1 MRYALIDNST
11 LTGIQRLLGGI
22 QVKNTSIVDNDIIAF
37 ENYIQAILFYDEILC
52 IDDYKSNYRTN
63 RINYFPKIRFIS
75 KDLFDYDSFVQTANK
90 VTENITLEIRG
101 GKVTDR
107 DFKDYLERLQM
118 TFQFT
123 WDMSSSKFFLTQ
135 KMLLGNS
142 ILNQEKFGILHSLL
156 FKENNEQYEVTTAL
170 KNKSPKLYD
179 HRGNQITFDKN
190 NGKITSSAG
199 EDGLSPQFQALVAS
213 LNWISQRTSFY
224 VLAADYLY
232 ADLFIQPLRQSF
244 LQNIIKKTYPSY
256 NLGVF
261 NDFRNSINN
270 QSESTIKNVLST
282 SNNFGL
288 SFDIP
293 LFTAYFAKQT
303 GDSKKII
310 EAAYNEREKK
320 YFVEARNK
328 LRELN
333 VFLDNKDRNKFL
345 REINLLNTDLNN
357 SFKKIE
363 SKYGLG
369 EKQGLGF
376 SQIKFLFSFI
386 PLVKGL
392 KLPKELDFRIKELEF
407 MKHIVPKKG
416 FNAVYRNIIEDLLEF
431 DNIGKYKDI
440 LLGNVNYH
448 EQANSYGIK
457 TEDPKYVRASSYWK
471 KPM

>member
-11 LTGIQRLLGGI
+11 LTGIQRLLGEI
-22 QVKNTSIVDNDIIAF
+22 PVKNTFIIDNDIIAF
-37 ENYIQAILFYDEILC
+37 ENYIQAILFYDEIIC
-52 IDDYKSNYRTN
+52 IDDYKSKYREN
-63 RINYFPKIRFIS
+63 RKKYFPKIRFIS
-75 KDLFDYDSFVQTANK
+75 KDLFDYKSFVDTANK

-101 GKVTDR
+101 GKITDS
-107 DFKDYLERLQM
+107 DFKDYLDRLHM

-135 KMLLGNS
+135 KMLLGNT
-142 ILNQEKFGILHSLL
+142 ILDKERFSVLHSLL
-156 FKENNEQYEVTTAL
+156 FKENNEQYEVTTPL
-170 KNKSPKLYD
+170 KNKSPKLFD
-179 HRGNQITFDKN
+179 HRGNQITFNKD

-244 LQNIIKKTYPSY
+244 LQNIIKRTYPSY

-270 QSESTIKNVLST
+270 QTEDTLKNVLST

-293 LFTAYFAKQT
+293 LFSAYFAKQT

-310 EAAYNEREKK
+310 EAAYNERDKK
-320 YFVEARNK
+320 PFVEARNK

-333 VFLDNKDRNKFL
+333 LMLDNDKRSKFL
-345 REINLLNTDLNN
+345 REINLLSTDLNK
-357 SFKKIE
+357 SFKSIE

-369 EKQGLGF
+369 EGQGIGF
-376 SQIKFLFSFI
+376 SQLKFLFSFI
-386 PLVKGL
+386 PLVKDV
-392 KLPKELDFRIKELEF
+392 KLPKEMDFRIKELEF
-407 MKHIVPKKG
+407 MKHVVPKKG
-416 FNAVYRNIIEDLLEF
+416 FNAVYRNVIEDLFEF

-440 LLGNVNYH
+440 LLGNVKYDK
-448 EQANSYGIK
+448 QANAYDIK
-457 TEDPKYVRASSYWK
+457 TEDPKYTRASSYWK

>member
-11 LTGIQRLLGGI
+11 LTGIQRLLGEI
-22 QVKNTSIVDNDIIAF
+22 PVKNTFIVDNDIIAF
-37 ENYIQAILFYDEILC
+37 ENYIQAILFYDEIIC
-52 IDDYKSNYRTN
+52 IDDYKSKYREN
-63 RINYFPKIRFIS
+63 RKQFFPKIRFIS
-75 KDLFDYDSFVQTANK
+75 KDYFDYDSFVQTANN

-101 GKVTDR
+101 GKISDR
-107 DFKDYLERLQM
+107 DFKEYLDRMHM

-135 KMLLGNS
+135 KMLLGNT
-142 ILNQEKFGILHSLL
+142 ILDKEKFSVLHSLL
-156 FKENNEQYEVTTAL
+156 FKENNEQYEVTAPL
-170 KNKSPKLYD
+170 KNKSPKLFD
-179 HRGNQITFDKN
+179 HNGNQITFNKA

-270 QSESTIKNVLST
+270 QTEDTLKNVLAT

-293 LFTAYFAKQT
+293 LFSAFFAKKT

-320 YFVEARNK
+320 HFVEARNK

-333 VFLDNKDRNKFL
+333 LMLDNQKRSKFL
-345 REINLLNTDLNN
+345 REINLLSSDLNK
-357 SFKKIE
+357 SFKSIE

-369 EKQGLGF
+369 DKQGLGF

-386 PLVKGL
+386 PLIEEV
-392 KLPKELDFRIKELEF
+392 KLPKQMDFRIKELEF

-416 FNAVYRNIIEDLLEF
+416 FNAVYRNIIEDLSEF

-440 LLGNVNYH
+440 LLGNVSYH
-448 EQANSYGIK
+448 EQASAYDIK
-457 TEDPKYVRASSYWK
+457 TEDSRYTRASSYWK